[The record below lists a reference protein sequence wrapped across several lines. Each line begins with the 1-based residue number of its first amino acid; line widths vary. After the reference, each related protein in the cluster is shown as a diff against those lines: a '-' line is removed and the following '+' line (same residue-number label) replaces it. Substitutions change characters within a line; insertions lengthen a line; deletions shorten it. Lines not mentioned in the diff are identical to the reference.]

1 MRFLERKIRFFFLA
15 FVVLSVIA
23 VAASVMMRS
32 GRNAYK
38 VEFTE
43 DKKIGVRIDNVH
55 YSSNRNGRVE
65 WTLEAASA
73 VRMKDDDTAILDEV
87 DMVFYAK
94 DGASYRLKA
103 KKARFRESIGEL
115 TAEGDVTVTSASGVG
130 LKTEKIKYSVKT
142 ARVTSNERV
151 ELRALGM
158 VVTGVGLLS
167 EIDNGR
173 FFLFKDVKAVLN
185 GG

>member
-1 MRFLERKIRFFFLA
+1 MA

-23 VAASVMMRS
+23 VTASVMMRSS

-43 DKKIGVRIDNVH
+43 DNKIGVRIDNVH

-73 VRMKDDDTAILDEV
+73 VRMKDGDTAILDEV

-94 DGASYRLKA
+94 DGMSYRLKA
-103 KKARFRESIGEL
+103 KKARLMESEGVVE
-115 TAEGDVTVTSASGVG
+115 AEGDVTVSTSSGVG
-130 LKTEKIKYSVKT
+130 LKTKKIKHSVQT
-142 ARVTSNERV
+142 PRETTNERL
-151 ELRALGM
+151 ELR
-158 VVTGVGLLS
+158 
-167 EIDNGR
+167 
-173 FFLFKDVKAVLN
+173 
-185 GG
+185 